1 MSGKKKRKYTDVM
14 LMIIKRPIF
23 AGNHDGNWYC
33 LGYCLNLA
41 LLACHNKK
49 KRRLRKLKKKKKKTK
64 RNVKKRIEKQRKE
77 EKN

>member
-49 KRRLRKLKKKKKKTK
+49 KDGW
-64 RNVKKRIEKQRKE
+64 ES
-77 EKN
+77 

>member
-1 MSGKKKRKYTDVM
+1 M

-49 KRRLRKLKKKKKKTK
+49 KDGWESKKKKKKTK